1 MAAHT
6 GRLLG
11 VDTGERRIGV
21 AVSEGR
27 IAVPL
32 TILEHTNRADDL
44 ARVAEIAGR
53 EGVDAIVVG
62 LPLAPDG
69 GEGEQ
74 ARLARKFGEQLA
86 ALQALPVEFQDERLS
101 SFDAAGARA
110 GRRIKPIDDLAA
122 AAILQRYIDSS
133 EQRG

>member
-53 EGVDAIVVG
+53 ERVDAIVVG

>member
-1 MAAHT
+1 MAQRT

-11 VDTGERRIGV
+11 IDTGERRIGV

-32 TILEHTNRADDL
+32 TILEHTNRDEDL
-44 ARVAEIAGR
+44 QRVVALAAREQ
-53 EGVDAIVVG
+53 VDGIVVG

-74 ARLARKFGEQLA
+74 ARIARKFGEQLA
-86 ALQALPVEFQDERLS
+86 ALQSLSVYFQDERLT
-101 SFDAAGARA
+101 SFDVASARA
-110 GRRIKPIDDLAA
+110 SRRNKPIDDLAA
-122 AAILQRYIDSS
+122 AAILQRYIDASGS
-133 EQRG
+133 AT